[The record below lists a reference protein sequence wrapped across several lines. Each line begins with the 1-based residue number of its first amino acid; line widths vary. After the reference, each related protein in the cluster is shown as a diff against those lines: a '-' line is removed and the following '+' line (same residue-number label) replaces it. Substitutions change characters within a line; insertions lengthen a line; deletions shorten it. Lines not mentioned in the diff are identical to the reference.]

1 MGWWRYRRGAAGLGL
16 FALSLQL
23 LLSFGHIHLD
33 ALVSGSSTPQ
43 AAAEQARSDAGHDR
57 GHGQV
62 PPGLPDDDCPICQA
76 MHIAAAGL
84 LPAPPAVPVP
94 YQFDRLSPDSA
105 LKRVSVQSLR
115 HVLFQT
121 RAPPIV

>member
-1 MGWWRYRRGAAGLGL
+1 LGL

-23 LLSFGHIHLD
+23 FLSFGHIHLD
-33 ALVSGSSTPQ
+33 ALHLSAHPMGRLASGSSTAQ
-43 AAAEQARSDAGHDR
+43 AAAGQARSDAGHDR